1 MRRSIFIA
9 GLHGGLKRH
18 RARIRS
24 LAAHFFANKCST
36 PARSSRSYPVIR
48 RAGAFCINVL
58 TEDQRELCD
67 RFARRGADK
76 WRRTPWTPAP
86 SGSPVLEGVLA
97 WIDCRLE
104 AEYETG
110 DHFLIVGRVMALE
123 AAHAR
128 PLLYFRG
135 GFANLHPEDGR
146 GETAPKRAARG

>member
-1 MRRSIFIA
+1 MTCQSFF
-9 GLHGGLKRH
+9 
-18 RARIRS
+18 S
-24 LAAHFFANKCST
+24 LSLDPPLVAFSPSRT
-36 PARSSRSYPVIR
+36 SRSYPVIR
-48 RAGAFCINVL
+48 RARAFCINVL

-67 RFARRGADK
+67 RFAQRGADK
-76 WRRTPWTPAP
+76 WRHVPWTPAP

-110 DHFLIVGRVMALE
+110 DHFLTVGRVMALE

-135 GFANLHPEDGR
+135 TFANLHPEADADAGLKRAGR
-146 GETAPKRAARG
+146 G